1 MKRFVTL
8 LMVAVLV
15 LVASACGGGGDQ
27 PQKINGI
34 GPADIP
40 LKYVNALVQR
50 DVKTMSELIASDTSH
65 MGWDLNQPPEHPDNK
80 VANYEL
86 TQWKFDDSTYY
97 YLMEFNN
104 PLKENVLDREDFKII
119 KTEEGWKKDSY
130 GDTPDFDVIVSKLNK
145 SKKVLKE
152 LNEK

>member
-27 PQKINGI
+27 PEKINGMD
-34 GPADIP
+34 PADVP
-40 LKYVNALVQR
+40 LKYVNALVQL
-50 DVKTMSELIASDTSH
+50 DDKTLTDLIASDTSKFLH
-65 MGWDLNQPPEHPDNK
+65 PENPPEHPDYK
-80 VANYEL
+80 VTTYEL
-86 TQWKFDDSTYY
+86 TQWKFDDDTYY
-97 YLMEFNN
+97 YLMEYMNPARNN
-104 PLKENVLDREDFKII
+104 ILDREDFKII
-119 KTEEGWKKDSY
+119 KTKDGWKKDSF
-130 GDTPDFDVIVSKLNK
+130 GETKDFDVIVSKLDK

>member
-27 PQKINGI
+27 PEKINGM

-40 LKYVNALVQR
+40 LKYVNALIQR
-50 DVKTMSELIASDTSH
+50 DDKTLTDLIAADTSYLLKPENPPQH
-65 MGWDLNQPPEHPDNK
+65 PNYKVTTYDLI
-80 VANYEL
+80 
-86 TQWKFDDSTYY
+86 QWKFDDETYY
-97 YLMEFNN
+97 YLMEYMNPARNN
-104 PLKENVLDREDFKII
+104 ILDREDFKII
-119 KTEEGWKKDSY
+119 KTKEGWKKDDF
-130 GDTPDFDVIVSKLNK
+130 GDTPDFDAIVSKLNK